1 MRFTYVDSMIDPSF
15 YKPLAIAAEEAGY
28 DSFGIPDSLC
38 YPELSDSSYPYTTDG
53 GREFLDD
60 KPFIEPF
67 TLISYLASVTEK
79 LRFTTFVVKLPMRH
93 PVIAAKQAASV
104 AVLSGNRFGF
114 GIGLSPWPEDF
125 RVVDVPWERRG
136 ARFDEQIDIVRG
148 LTRGGYFSYD
158 GEIYQLESV
167 KICPVPTQ
175 PIPLLIG
182 GHSKPALRRA
192 ARVGDGWM
200 HAGAG
205 GGEDLGELI
214 AQLTKLRAEYGREN
228 EPFEVHAISMD
239 AYTPDGVKRMEEMGI
254 TDAIVGFRNSYS
266 QEQDTQSLEEKL
278 AALRGFADTVIA
290 KLG

>member
-1 MRFTYVDSMIDPSF
+1 MRFTFIDSMIDPSF

-28 DSFGIPDSLC
+28 DSFGIPDSIC
-38 YPELSDSSYPYTTDG
+38 YPEASDSSYPYTADG
-53 GREFLDD
+53 AREFLDD

-67 TLISYLASVTEK
+67 SLIPYLAAVTEK

-93 PVIAAKQAASV
+93 PVLAAKQAASV
-104 AVLSGNRFGF
+104 ALLSGNRFGF
-114 GIGLSPWPEDF
+114 GIGLSPWPDDF
-125 RVVDVPWERRG
+125 RVVDVPWEKRG
-136 ARFDEQIDIVRG
+136 KRFDEQIDIVRG

-182 GHSKPALRRA
+182 GHSKAALRRA

-200 HAGAG
+200 HAGSG
-205 GGEDLGELI
+205 GGEDLGELV
-214 AQLTKLRAEYGREN
+214 AEVTKLRAEYGREG

-239 AYTPDGVKRMEEMGI
+239 AYTPDGIKRMEDMGI

-266 QEQDTQSLEEKL
+266 MEQDTQTLEQKL
-278 AALRGFADTVIA
+278 GALRGYADSVIS
-290 KLG
+290 KVG

>member
-1 MRFTYVDSMIDPSF
+1 MIDPSF

-38 YPELSDSSYPYTTDG
+38 YPELSDSSYPYTADG

-114 GIGLSPWPEDF
+114 GIGLSPWPDDF

-266 QEQDTQSLEEKL
+266 QEQDTQSLEQKL

>member
-38 YPELSDSSYPYTTDG
+38 YPELSDSSYPYTADG

-114 GIGLSPWPEDF
+114 GIGLSPWPDDF

-239 AYTPDGVKRMEEMGI
+239 AYTPDGVKRMQEMGI

-266 QEQDTQSLEEKL
+266 QEQDTQSLEQKL